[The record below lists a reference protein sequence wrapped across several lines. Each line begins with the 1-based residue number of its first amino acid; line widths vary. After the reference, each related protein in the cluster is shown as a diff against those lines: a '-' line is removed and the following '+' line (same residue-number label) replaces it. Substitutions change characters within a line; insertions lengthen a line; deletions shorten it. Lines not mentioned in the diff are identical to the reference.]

1 VRPQRAAF
9 HSNTGAQEKRKKD
22 LSRDSARLSQLPDQ
36 VDRVL
41 TTRVVG
47 RRAGSK
53 GGQRR
58 SNHADHASFWQDA
71 RHGVPN
77 AIAGERPGRFK
88 DGCVRRTMRSAL
100 CPKQQIIARML
111 GSRTA
116 LAGWASRL
124 GRASRAPDR

>member
-9 HSNTGAQEKRKKD
+9 HCNTGAQEKRKKD

-58 SNHADHASFWQDA
+58 CNDADHASFWQDA
-71 RHGVPN
+71 RHGIPN
-77 AIAGERPGRFK
+77 ADGGRTTRENYNVNAISLTTAPG
-88 DGCVRRTMRSAL
+88 S
-100 CPKQQIIARML
+100 RML
-111 GSRTA
+111 PTLRE
-116 LAGWASRL
+116 R
-124 GRASRAPDR
+124 